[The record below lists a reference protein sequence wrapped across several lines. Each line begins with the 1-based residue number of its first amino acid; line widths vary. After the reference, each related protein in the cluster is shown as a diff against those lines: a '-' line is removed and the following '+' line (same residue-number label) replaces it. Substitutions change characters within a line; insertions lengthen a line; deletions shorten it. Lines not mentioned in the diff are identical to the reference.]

1 LITCPAFITT
11 LRKDKMGS
19 QSERQAEYFQFLNE
33 LRESGITNMFGAAR
47 YLEDKFPELSRQ
59 EATTE
64 LSAWMKS
71 FDKKD
76 AEEEMPTVAAAWK
89 RHWDDRDSAELAKAE
104 ADAHTEYLE
113 KMGDAHD
120 EVRTDREKEETN

>member
-1 LITCPAFITT
+1 
-11 LRKDKMGS
+11 MGS

-104 ADAHTEYLE
+104 AEATTAPPVVDRADKFLADLLAILE
-113 KMGDAHD
+113 QTRH
-120 EVRTDREKEETN
+120 